1 MMSIGG
7 FAGVVGNEN
16 FDERARPDL
25 PYKRVGFRAPS
36 RRRPD
41 HGIDGQAEALL
52 SAIGG
57 IVDILPSRPTNDKD
71 VQVIRRFSRLLLIP
85 GCPRAKNQH

>member
-1 MMSIGG
+1 MSIGG
-7 FAGVVGNEN
+7 FADVVGYEN
-16 FDERARPDL
+16 FDERARADL

-36 RRRPD
+36 CQRPD

-52 SAIGG
+52 SAIGS
-57 IVDILPSRPTNDKD
+57 IVDIFPSRPANDKD
-71 VQVIRRFSRLLLIP
+71 VQIIRRFARLLLIP